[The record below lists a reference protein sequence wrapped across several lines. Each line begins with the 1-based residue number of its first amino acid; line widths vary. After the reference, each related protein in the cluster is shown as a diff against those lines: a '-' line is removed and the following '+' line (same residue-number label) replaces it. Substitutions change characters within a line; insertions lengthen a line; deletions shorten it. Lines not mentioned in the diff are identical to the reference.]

1 MSKVDHEWKLF
12 KIGLASFING
22 FCKMNVEYMSSMT
35 SLGMISKE
43 KAWVNIH
50 LMQKRQHH
58 NINLVWTCHKCIF
71 SGNALVSPKKWE
83 KRIHFKCN
91 LDLISFFFSTAE
103 IMGTANQMGYT
114 EMHIGGI
121 EAGSMVTSSSP
132 SFRGSLQQLIF
143 NGQKLFELANTGQLA
158 IKYNVSLLKL
168 SICHNWFHVAERFL
182 NFPTVL

>member
-1 MSKVDHEWKLF
+1 MRKKNPF
-12 KIGLASFING
+12 Q
-22 FCKMNVEYMSSMT
+22 
-35 SLGMISKE
+35 
-43 KAWVNIH
+43 
-50 LMQKRQHH
+50 MQFR
-58 NINLVWTCHKCIF
+58 
-71 SGNALVSPKKWE
+71 SY
-83 KRIHFKCN
+83 
-91 LDLISFFFSTAE
+91 FFLFSTAE

-168 SICHNWFHVAERFL
+168 SICHN
-182 NFPTVL
+182 